1 MDFYEIKCKKLKSNN
16 KTSDAVIFPDFLYV
30 DTKDLVCKGG
40 AMYAF
45 WDGDKWDTSLMNLI
59 KIIDGDIFD
68 LKKKMVNKYP
78 DRTYEVKTMRSNKS
92 GMRSDFEK
100 YTGLM
105 PQSDIQFNTK
115 ILFSDQK
122 PKRTDYATSILPY
135 TPKEGSVENFETL
148 IGRLYSESERLKI
161 LWFMGAL
168 LTNSMSKIQKFM
180 FLYGGKGTGKG
191 TILKIFKKVF
201 EGYHK
206 PIDLKELSGNGA
218 FATGQVQEV
227 PLLID
232 DDCNLSDIQND
243 INLLKLTAHE
253 PLMVNK
259 KYQTPY
265 EVIFNGLLITA
276 SNQRYKVRN
285 VDSGITR
292 RAIVVE
298 PTNFTFDGETYLD
311 LMKKIDY
318 EIPAIAQE
326 AIDIFNQLGPHY
338 YDDYVDRTMIE
349 ASDYIFEFVS
359 EYRDELGDQ
368 VSLQRAAEL
377 YKTYLD
383 DLGFETRGYKRK
395 IKTELQRYYR
405 IFQKQKKI
413 DGVNI
418 KNVYSGF
425 KTELF
430 GEPENRKK
438 LDTDWIKLVP
448 HDESLLKTEI
458 KDYLAQYAN
467 KEEHP
472 ISKWEY
478 VKTTLKDIDETK
490 LHYVRVPENHI
501 VIDFDLKDEEGKKSL
516 QLNLKRAND
525 FPKTYC
531 ETSKSGEGLHLH
543 YIYDGDVSELSRIY
557 DEEIEVKIFTGKS
570 SLRRKLSMCNDLP
583 IAHISTGLPLKE
595 NENVLE
601 ESKDI
606 IWNEKGMRTAIKRAL
621 MKEPHGS
628 TTPSMCLI
636 EKIFKD
642 AEEQGLKYDLR
653 DMQQDIMIFASQ
665 SSHQANKCLK
675 IAANINYST
684 IKDEEPVITEV
695 QKKSSKMYKDV
706 ELYFFD
712 VEVFPNLL
720 LVVVKQYGKEPTTY
734 FNPTSEVI
742 EDILSKPLVGFNN
755 RGYDNHIMYARLL
768 GKSNLEIYNI
778 SKKII
783 EGEKASDGKFS
794 AAYELSYTDIYDYS
808 STKQSLKKWEIEM
821 GIKYDEFEY
830 DFNEPLPTELWPRC
844 AEYCTNDVIA
854 TEKLFDYIRYD
865 YVARQ
870 ILAELSGLS
879 MNATNNQH
887 TAQILFGDDPRP
899 QDKFVYTDLST
910 IFPGYEYNSFG
921 IDKERYLEPPVA
933 GKSIYM
939 GIDPSEGGYVYSAP
953 GIYIYCKVF
962 DIASM
967 HPTSIEQLNYFG
979 PYQQNYTDLKQA
991 RIFIKHDDFE
1001 SAGKLFGGK
1010 LKPYL
1015 KDHDTAK
1022 QLAYA
1027 LKIVL
1032 NTVYGMTSATFDNKF
1047 KHPKNVDNI
1056 VAKRGALF
1064 MITLRKEC
1072 EKRGMKVVHI
1082 KTDSIKIAEP
1092 TKEDEQ
1098 FIMEFG
1104 QKYGYTFEIEDIFK
1118 RVALINR
1125 AVLIGEKED
1134 GEWEAVGAQFAHP
1147 YVYKTLFSGEE
1158 IGKEDLFETKQVKG
1172 KIYLGDNF
1180 VGRLARVYASKTGDD
1195 LWRVKDDKKG
1205 AVTGT
1210 KGFKWKLASEFKD
1223 ISDVDMNYYH
1233 GLIKDAI
1240 ESINKVGPSCNII
1253 SQHGW
1258 FDEFVMTY

>member
-16 KTSDAVIFPDFLYV
+16 RSSDAVIFPDFLYT
-30 DTKDLVCKGG
+30 DSKDLVCKGG

-45 WDGDKWDTSLMNLI
+45 WDGDKWDTSLMNLV
-59 KIIDGDIFD
+59 KRIDNDIFD
-68 LKKKMVNKYP
+68 LKKKMIEKYP
-78 DRTYEVKTMRSNKS
+78 DRSYEVKTMRSNKS

-115 ILFSDQK
+115 IIFSDVK

-135 TPKEGSVENFETL
+135 TPKKGPVENFETL

-168 LTNSMSKIQKFM
+168 LTNSMPKIQKFM

-191 TILKIFKKVF
+191 TVLKIFKKVF
-201 EGYHK
+201 EGYYK

-253 PLMVNK
+253 PLSVNK

-265 EVIFNGLLITA
+265 DVVFNGLLITA

-292 RAIVVE
+292 RAVVVE
-298 PTNFTFDGETYLD
+298 PTNFTFDGKTYLD

-326 AIDIFNQLGPHY
+326 AIDIFNNLGPHY

-368 VSLQRAAEL
+368 ISLQRAAEL

-383 DLGFETRGYKRK
+383 DLGYETRGYKRK

-413 DGVNI
+413 DGINV

-438 LDTDWIKLVP
+438 LDTHWISLVP
-448 HDESLLKTEI
+448 HDISVLKNELGQ
-458 KDYLAQYAN
+458 YPAQYAN

-472 ISKWEY
+472 IAKWDY
-478 VKTTLKDIDETK
+478 VKTYLKDIDETK

-501 VIDFDLKDEEGKKSL
+501 VLDFDLKDDEGRKSL
-516 QLNLKRAND
+516 ELNLERAND

-531 ETSKSGEGLHLH
+531 ETSKSGQGLHLH
-543 YIYDGDVSELSRIY
+543 YIYDGDVNELSRVF
-557 DEEIEVKIFTGKS
+557 DQDVEIKIFTGKS
-570 SLRRKLSMCNDLP
+570 SLRRKLTMCNDLP

-595 NENVLE
+595 KEKVLE
-601 ESKDI
+601 ESKEF
-606 IWNEKGMRTAIKRAL
+606 IWNEKSMRTAIKRNIL
-621 MKEPHGS
+621 KEYHAN
-628 TTPSMCLI
+628 TTPSMCFI
-636 EKIFKD
+636 QKIFED
-642 AEEQGLKYDLR
+642 AEKQGLKYDLR
-653 DMQQDIMIFASQ
+653 DLQNDVIIFASK
-665 SSHQANKCLK
+665 SNHQADKCLK
-675 IAANINYST
+675 IANKINYCTIDEAIHEHIQKAST
-684 IKDEEPVITEV
+684 KKYKDE
-695 QKKSSKMYKDV
+695 

-720 LVVVKQYGKEPTTY
+720 LVVVKQYGKNPSVF
-734 FNPTSEVI
+734 FNPTPEVV
-742 EDILSKPLVGFNN
+742 EDILSHPLVGFNN
-755 RGYDNHIMYARLL
+755 RSYDNHILYARLL
-768 GKSNLEIYNI
+768 GKSNLEIYHI

-783 EGEKASDGKFS
+783 DGEKNDGKFGN
-794 AAYELSYTDIYDYS
+794 AFELSYTDIYDYS

-821 GIKYDEFEY
+821 GIKYDELEY
-830 DFNEPLPTELWPRC
+830 DFNEPLPEDLWNRC

-854 TEKLFDYIRYD
+854 TEELFKYIRYD
-865 YVARQ
+865 YTARE
-870 ILAELSGLS
+870 ILSELSGLS

-939 GIDPSEGGYVYSAP
+939 GIDPSEGGYVYSKP
-953 GIYIYCKVF
+953 GIYFDCKVF

-979 PYQQNYTDLKQA
+979 PYQKNYSDLKKA

-1001 SAGKLFGGK
+1001 SAGKLFSGK
-1010 LKPYL
+1010 LTPYL
-1015 KDHDTAK
+1015 KDHDKAK

-1032 NTVYGMTSATFDNKF
+1032 NIVYGMTSASFDNKF

-1072 EKRGMKVVHI
+1072 EKRGWNVIHI
-1082 KTDSIKIAEP
+1082 KTDSIKISNV
-1092 TKEDEQ
+1092 TKEIEE
-1098 FIMEFG
+1098 FIFEFG
-1104 QKYGYTFEIEDIFK
+1104 KKYGYTFEIEDIFK
-1118 RVALINR
+1118 RVALVNR
-1125 AVLIGEKED
+1125 AVLIGQKED

-1147 YVYKTLFSGEE
+1147 YVYKTLFTGEE
-1158 IGKEDLFETKQVKG
+1158 ITKEDMFETKQVKG
-1172 KIYLGDNF
+1172 KIYLGDDF
-1180 VGRLARVYASKTGDD
+1180 VGRLARVYASNTGFDM
-1195 LWRVKDDKKG
+1195 WRVKDDKKG

-1210 KGFKWKLASEFKD
+1210 KGFKWRLASDFKD

-1240 ESINKVGPSCNII
+1240 ESINKVGASYKII
-1253 SQHGW
+1253 DRSGW
-1258 FDEFVMTY
+1258 FDEYITTF